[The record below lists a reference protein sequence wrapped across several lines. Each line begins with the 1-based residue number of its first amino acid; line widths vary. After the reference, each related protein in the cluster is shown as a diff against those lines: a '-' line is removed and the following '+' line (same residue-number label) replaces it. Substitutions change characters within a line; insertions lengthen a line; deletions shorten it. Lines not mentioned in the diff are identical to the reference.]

1 MPAGVRAWPVPAIAT
16 GAALLA
22 GLVAAPFGDLLQ
34 IAASA
39 VLGGTMAAI
48 AAEDFRRFR
57 VPDSWNFL
65 AALAG
70 LATAWLAARSAG
82 SDPLAALGAAA
93 LHGAL
98 CGGALWLL
106 REAFLRL
113 RGIDGLGLGD
123 VKLAATGGIWLG
135 WQGFPYAV
143 MLAALSAL
151 ATVALFSRLH
161 GAWPRQRKIPFALHL
176 APAIWACWYLF
187 SLSPLG
193 GPGIEPAFF

>member
-1 MPAGVRAWPVPAIAT
+1 MPALVAWPLSAIAA

-22 GLVAAPFGDLLQ
+22 GLVAAPLGDPLQ

-39 VLGGTMAAI
+39 VLGGAMAAI

-57 VPDSWNFL
+57 VPDSWNLL

-70 LATAWLAARSAG
+70 LLTVWLAARSAG
-82 SDPLAALGAAA
+82 SDALAALGAAA

-113 RGIDGLGLGD
+113 RGVDGLGLGD

-176 APAIWACWYLF
+176 APAIWACWYFLA
-187 SLSPLG
+187 LSPLG
-193 GPGIEPAFF
+193 AAGMEPALF

>member
-1 MPAGVRAWPVPAIAT
+1 MPALVRAWPLPAIAA
-16 GAALLA
+16 GAALLG
-22 GLVAAPFGDLLQ
+22 GLAAAPLGDPRQ

-39 VLGGTMAAI
+39 VLAAAMAAI

-70 LATAWLAARSAG
+70 LATVWLAARSGA
-82 SDPLAALGAAA
+82 LAALGAAA

-151 ATVALFSRLH
+151 ATVALFTRLH

-176 APAIWACWYLF
+176 APAIWACWYFLA
-187 SLSPLG
+187 LSPLG
-193 GPGIEPAFF
+193 TSGREPAFF

>member
-1 MPAGVRAWPVPAIAT
+1 MPARVRAWLAPAIAA
-16 GAALLA
+16 GA
-22 GLVAAPFGDLLQ
+22 GLVGGLAAAPLGDPLQ

-70 LATAWLAARSAG
+70 LLTVWLAAG
-82 SDPLAALGAAA
+82 SDALAALGAAA

-176 APAIWACWYLF
+176 APAIWACWYF
-187 SLSPLG
+187 FALSPLG
-193 GPGIEPAFF
+193 APGTEPAFF